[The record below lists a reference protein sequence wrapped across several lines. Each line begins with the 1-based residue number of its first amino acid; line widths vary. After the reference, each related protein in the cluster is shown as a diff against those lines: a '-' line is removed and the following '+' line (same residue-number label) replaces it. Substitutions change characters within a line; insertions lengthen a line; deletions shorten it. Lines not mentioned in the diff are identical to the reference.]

1 MRRARFAV
9 SGSEGIND
17 KASVGDALTFDLR
30 TPETTDDENLVA
42 QRVSMFEL
50 APAFLGA
57 THVVWGLACLL
68 LHPLSTGNSL
78 ATHPLVPVIL
88 AIILDAAAFLA
99 MRNRDRMK

>member
-57 THVVWGLACLL
+57 THVVWGLACLGTGTIFRRRGVQR
-68 LHPLSTGNSL
+68 ST
-78 ATHPLVPVIL
+78 
-88 AIILDAAAFLA
+88 
-99 MRNRDRMK
+99 